1 MGEGFEQREIQVD
14 DGELYVHLW
23 NFGDWSIQTEEECFS
38 PKLAEGLPDMCFS
51 TLKSTGD
58 LICIKRGES
67 GYYPS
72 DWNTADKARNEDMA
86 DELNGKLGV
95 TSAQRQAM
103 EVGSM
108 AGWNVPGANPAAYEQ
123 DVPQQGGM
131 TLA

>member
-1 MGEGFEQREIQVD
+1 
-14 DGELYVHLW
+14 
-23 NFGDWSIQTEEECFS
+23 
-38 PKLAEGLPDMCFS
+38 
-51 TLKSTGD
+51 
-58 LICIKRGES
+58 
-67 GYYPS
+67 
-72 DWNTADKARNEDMA
+72 MA
-86 DELNGKLGV
+86 DELNEKLGV